1 MMEFFCGNVETMVA
15 LGQLLGRFAKSGDVF
30 CLCGDLGAGKTT
42 LCREIAIAQGVAA
55 SDVSSPTFSI
65 LNIYQGNMEIRH
77 FDLYRLETEEELED
91 IGYEEYVGGKGLT
104 LIEWA
109 DNFLEQMPEE
119 SLDINVTI
127 VPEGRVVELSPC
139 GERYEKLCEEV
150 ERHADF
156 SH

>member
-1 MMEFFCGNVETMVA
+1 MEFFCGSVETMEA
-15 LGQLLGRFAKSGDVF
+15 LGKILGRFAKSGDVF
-30 CLCGDLGAGKTT
+30 CFCGDLGAGKTL
-42 LCREIAIAQGVAA
+42 LCREIAVAQGVAA

-65 LNIYQGNMEIRH
+65 MNIYQGNMEIRH

-91 IGYEEYVGGKGLT
+91 IGYREYVGGKGLT

-109 DNFLEQMPEE
+109 DNFLEQMPRE

-127 VPEGRVVELSPC
+127 VPGGRVVELTPC
-139 GERYEKLCEEV
+139 GERYEQLCEEV
-150 ERHADF
+150 SRNADF

>member
-1 MMEFFCGNVETMVA
+1 MTW
-15 LGQLLGRFAKSGDVF
+15 
-30 CLCGDLGAGKTT
+30 
-42 LCREIAIAQGVAA
+42 
-55 SDVSSPTFSI
+55 
-65 LNIYQGNMEIRH
+65 
-77 FDLYRLETEEELED
+77 YRLETEEELED